1 MNNKLKNSGFSLT
14 EVLLAVGTF
23 AIGMI
28 FISGTFLTGIHFAT
42 IATERTIA
50 AIAADEAFAKIRL
63 YGVSLTNPNL
73 VVDQLT
79 PFEVLNPIAVDEF
92 AYPSTNS
99 LARKQYYWSALCR
112 QVDSNPTNRLVQ
124 VTVFISRKVG
134 NRSTYPGGAQRPV
147 PVEVGVSTVPGAGNE
162 NKLTINVP
170 GEETF
175 ISGGRT
181 IADSRTGR
189 LYRVLQRDADT
200 PNIIVLDRVWQG
212 GLSGSVWVVPPPL
225 GGGRYPCIAIYQKV
239 IRF

>member
-1 MNNKLKNSGFSLT
+1 MNNELKNSGFSLT

-50 AIAADEAFAKIRL
+50 AIAADEAFAKIKL

-73 VVDQLT
+73 VVDRLT

-92 AYPSTNS
+92 AYPSTKRV
-99 LARKQYYWSALCR
+99 ARKQYYWSALCR
-112 QVDSNPTNRLVQ
+112 QVDSNPANRLVQ

-134 NRSTYPGGAQRPV
+134 NRSTYPGGTQRPV
-147 PVEVGVSTVPGAGNE
+147 PVEVGVSTVPGVGNE

-170 GEETF
+170 AEETF

-181 IADSRTGR
+181 IVDNQTGR
-189 LYRVLQRDADT
+189 LYRVLKRDADA

-212 GLSGSVWVVPPPL
+212 GLSNSVWVVPPPL